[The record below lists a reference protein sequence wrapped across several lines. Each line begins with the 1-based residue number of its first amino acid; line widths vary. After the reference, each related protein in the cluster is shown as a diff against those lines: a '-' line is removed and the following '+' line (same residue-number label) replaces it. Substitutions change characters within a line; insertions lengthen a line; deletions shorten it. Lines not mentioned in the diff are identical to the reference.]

1 VTDLAVDGHAE
12 VVIPDV
18 EQSAEGVPGRR
29 DVSMTR
35 VLIVDDHPLVRDS
48 LTDLFAATDDLTVV
62 GQCADG
68 SEVVEA
74 VERTGPHV
82 VVMDL
87 QMPRVDGLT
96 AARSVLAA
104 HPRVRIVFLS
114 GGLTPASA
122 REASEIGAAGYLLKE
137 DDPAALPGHIRAVA
151 AGETVWHPRALALL
165 QHNPDLMAGLPLQA
179 LPSTYVEACPPRLHQ
194 L

>member
-1 VTDLAVDGHAE
+1 LNSQHGVSLF
-12 VVIPDV
+12 
-18 EQSAEGVPGRR
+18 EGIA
-29 DVSMTR
+29 SMPR

-48 LTDLFAATDDLTVV
+48 LTALFEATDDLAVV

-68 SEVVEA
+68 SEVVQA

-82 VVMDL
+82 VLMDM

-96 AARSVLAA
+96 AARAVLLV

-122 REASEIGAAGYLLKE
+122 REANEIGAAGYLLKE
-137 DDPAALPGHIRAVA
+137 DHPAAIPEHIRAVA
-151 AGETVWHPRALALL
+151 AGGTVWHPRARALL
-165 QHNPDLMAGLPLQA
+165 EHDQELLGNPPLRA
-179 LPSTYVEACPPRLHQ
+179 VPSTYVDGCPPRLRQ
-194 L
+194 LR